1 MKIGRKKS
9 YQIQV
14 INSCITLFQVLTVK
28 MNTHKSSYSN
38 NKMGT
43 HNIPHL
49 QYFTTLYVLLHRILR
64 NKFQS

>member
-1 MKIGRKKS
+1 MKIGRKKKKKS

-14 INSCITLFQVLTVK
+14 IMNYITLFQVLTVK

-43 HNIPHL
+43 HNISHL
-49 QYFTTLYVLLHRILR
+49 YY
-64 NKFQS
+64 

>member
-14 INSCITLFQVLTVK
+14 INNCITLFQVLTVK
-28 MNTHKSSYSN
+28 MNTHESSYSN
-38 NKMGT
+38 NEMGT

-49 QYFTTLYVLLHRILR
+49 
-64 NKFQS
+64 